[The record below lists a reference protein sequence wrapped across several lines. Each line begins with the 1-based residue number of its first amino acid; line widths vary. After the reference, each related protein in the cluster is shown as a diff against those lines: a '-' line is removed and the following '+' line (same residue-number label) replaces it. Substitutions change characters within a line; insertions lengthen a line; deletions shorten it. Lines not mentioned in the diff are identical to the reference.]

1 MKVKISE
8 LHYYRIQE
16 SYRHASTVLEVMK
29 AKPLSGD
36 ALKTMK
42 ALEVAVQNLEYVMVV
57 AKPS

>member
-1 MKVKISE
+1 MKVKLSE

-42 ALEVAVQNLEYVMVV
+42 ALEAAVQNLEYVMVV

>member
-1 MKVKISE
+1 V
-8 LHYYRIQE
+8 HYYRIQE
-16 SYRHASTVLEVMK
+16 AYRHASTVLEVMK
-29 AKPLSGD
+29 SKSLSGD